1 MKGMAERF
9 NVKDSLRTRIILKI
23 NASKEYNRSVIEK
36 YIIMENIFQAWRLV
50 YLNEYHK

>member
-23 NASKEYNRSVIEK
+23 NASKEYDRSVIEK
-36 YIIMENIFQAWRLV
+36 YRIISQGK
-50 YLNEYHK
+50 YLSNLEACVP